1 MAAAADAVA
10 AASEWVYLGV
20 FADNEV
26 AIRLYRRAGFEV
38 LGEPAPDL
46 LLLG

>member
-10 AASEWVYLGV
+10 AASEWIYLGV

-26 AIRLYRRAGFEV
+26 AHPALRRAGFEV